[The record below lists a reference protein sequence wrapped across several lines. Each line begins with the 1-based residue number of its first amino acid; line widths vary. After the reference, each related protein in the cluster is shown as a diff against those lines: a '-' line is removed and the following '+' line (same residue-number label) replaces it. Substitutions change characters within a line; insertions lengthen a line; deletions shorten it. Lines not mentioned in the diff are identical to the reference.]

1 MDQPVGWPQAQ
12 PSPEQV
18 ADPAPQEPGL
28 FSVDDLQRI
37 SDEMV
42 MGDVWRASK
51 SLGPSATKGEI
62 GMGAFHVA
70 AMRLGLMPRGTDVA
84 DFLDRVRQ
92 DDFVRV
98 NKRVDVDV
106 PKEPQP

>member
-1 MDQPVGWPQAQ
+1 MDQSVGWPQAQ
-12 PSPEQV
+12 AAPDET
-18 ADPAPQEPGL
+18 PAPAPL
-28 FSVDDLQRI
+28 FSVQELQRI

-51 SLGPSATKGEI
+51 ALGSDASKSEV

-70 AMRLGLMPRGTDVA
+70 AMRLGLMPKGTDVA

-92 DDFVRV
+92 DDFVQV
-98 NKRVDVDV
+98 NKRVDVDA
-106 PKEPQP
+106 PKGPQL